1 MYYFYIL
8 LLTVFSTACIA
19 GSGKSLPLESIQLP
33 PNFHIMVFADK
44 IDNARSLTR
53 DERGRVFVGSQTTGN
68 IYALEDI
75 DKDGKADKRWRI
87 ASDLYMPN
95 GVAWHKNDLYIAENS
110 RLLRVKNV
118 SQALHK
124 EVGMMGGSIRYHIPN
139 TEEIEIL
146 YDRLPNKRHHGWRYI
161 GFSPQGQL
169 FISLGVPCNVCRTR
183 DPVGTISYFDSSFQ
197 LLTPF
202 AKGVRNSVG
211 FTWHP
216 QHHTLWFTD
225 NGRDMLGDDIPS
237 DELNHA
243 PKSGLHFGFPY
254 CHEGTVPD
262 PNYGRQKN
270 CKKFTAPAHKLG
282 AHVASLGLRFYTGS
296 QFPKAYQHKLFIAE
310 HGSWNRTEPTGYRIV
325 ALTLNKQQQVIKEE
339 IFATGWLDNGQVWG
353 RPVDLLVMPDGAL
366 LVSDD
371 YAGVIY
377 RIFYKK

>member
-1 MYYFYIL
+1 MYYLAALFFL
-8 LLTVFSTACIA
+8 LFSSVCIA
-19 GSGKSLPLESIQLP
+19 SPFKPLPLDAIQLP
-33 PNFHIMVFADK
+33 PNFHITIFADNLK
-44 IDNARSLTR
+44 NPRSLTR
-53 DERGRVFVGSQTTGN
+53 DTQGRVFVGSQTSGSV
-68 IYALEDI
+68 YALEDI
-75 DKDGKADKRWRI
+75 DKDGKVDKRWRI
-87 ASDLYMPN
+87 ARDLYMPN
-95 GVAWHKNDLYIAENS
+95 GVAWHNNDLYVAEIS
-110 RLLRVKNV
+110 RLLRIKDV
-118 SQALHK
+118 SQALQR
-124 EVGMMGGSIRYHIPN
+124 EVGWLGQRGRYRTPS
-139 TEEIEIL
+139 TGKREVL
-146 YDRLPNKRHHGWRYI
+146 YDRLPDKRHHGWRYI

-183 DPVGTISYFDSSFQ
+183 APVGTISYFDDSFQ

-216 QHHTLWFTD
+216 QHKTLWFTD
-225 NGRDMLGDDIPS
+225 NGRDMLGDDLPS

-243 PKSGLHFGFPY
+243 PKAGLHFGFPY

-262 PNYGRQKN
+262 PSYGGQKN
-270 CKKFTAPAHKLG
+270 CKQFTPPAHKLG

-296 QFPKAYQHKLFIAE
+296 QFPKAYQNRLFIAE

-339 IFATGWLDNGQVWG
+339 VFATGWLDNGHVWG